1 MSGPN
6 SGSSDLCVWVFQFVC
21 LYLCVCI
28 CVFVFVRLYLCV
40 CICVFVFVRIFVFVH
55 LSTERVSRRATG
67 SSGSKLGRRKSDIK
81 VK

>member
-1 MSGPN
+1 MILAP
-6 SGSSDLCVWVFQFVC
+6 Q
-21 LYLCVCI
+21 I
-28 CVFVFVRLYLCV
+28 CVSGYFNLCV